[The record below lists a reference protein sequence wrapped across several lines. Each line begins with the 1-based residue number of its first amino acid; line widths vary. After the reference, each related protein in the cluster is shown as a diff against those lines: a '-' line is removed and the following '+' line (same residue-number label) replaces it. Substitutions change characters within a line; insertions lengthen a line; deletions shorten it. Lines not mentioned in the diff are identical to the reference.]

1 MKNNI
6 RQQKS
11 LLALV
16 VVKGCVANEH
26 FYSAT
31 WVKMLLNF
39 SVLLCKF
46 MCQEQNRDL
55 KIYHLR
61 KSK

>member
-31 WVKMLLNF
+31 WVWLASFKNPSL
-39 SVLLCKF
+39 
-46 MCQEQNRDL
+46 L